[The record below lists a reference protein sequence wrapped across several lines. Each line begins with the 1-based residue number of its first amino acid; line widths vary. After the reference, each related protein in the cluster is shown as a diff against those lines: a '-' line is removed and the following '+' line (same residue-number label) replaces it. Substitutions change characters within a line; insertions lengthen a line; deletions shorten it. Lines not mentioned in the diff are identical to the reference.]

1 MFEKLFLRVIC
12 LISRVYSR
20 PFLYLYNNSNMFRR
34 FWWNCYAKWIHELWG
49 EENRDEE
56 IFPIVEYINPKSV
69 LEVGCG
75 SGAVIKSL
83 LKNTSV
89 VDVYAQE
96 ISPKAIEM
104 LKKETNINPKNVFH
118 CDIINVT
125 RKIDL
130 IISNRVM
137 SAVPPSGIAS
147 VIKHM
152 CSISDYIYLNELTF
166 DRDFKESFYLYAH
179 NYDVLM
185 GKNNF
190 EEYKYGQG
198 WKIYK
203 KKLR

>member
-1 MFEKLFLRVIC
+1 MLEKSFIRIIS
-12 LISRVYSR
+12 LISKVYSR

-34 FWWNCYAKWIHELWG
+34 FWWNCYAKWIHERWG
-49 EENRDEE
+49 EENRDKE
-56 IFPIVEYINPKSV
+56 IFPIVQYINPKSV

-152 CSISDYIYLNELTF
+152 CSISDHIYLNELLLTGI
-166 DRDFKESFYLYAH
+166 L
-179 NYDVLM
+179 
-185 GKNNF
+185 
-190 EEYKYGQG
+190 
-198 WKIYK
+198 K
-203 KKLR
+203 KVFICILIIMMY